1 MAETLAPV
9 LSGGAASFERPTQ
22 QGGSYFE
29 AAANLLNFFGQA
41 SEPATPR
48 QPTQDELFGQAW
60 NDAIAQAGISLD
72 PSNPNYRTNLRG
84 FAARFNQAYPEYA
97 SQVNAQLGLAGLDN
111 TLTVPQQ
118 AASATESAI
127 LEFTSTPVGQI
138 AYASAVQAATR
149 DDGSVDEGLM
159 TERLVS
165 AYQQELGMQVG
176 FEELRRQ
183 AETVQMNDQMA
194 STLSTQ
200 AWDIYKPQ
208 AENIVDDAFI
218 ELRNIVTAMRADPGG
233 QVQIPEELA
242 MQFGLSTTTINANNF
257 VPFLTQYRSALQRT
271 LRDGLYAR
279 ADVDSSMLRPATNE
293 WYDEVLAPL
302 DALIASGANG
312 FDNATQVLDNTIAT
326 QDLATLRE
334 IRATEPQLARAIDL
348 ARVMPPEMR
357 LPIFSAVQGLGI
369 NEAAV
374 NYVLN
379 TLSAEV
385 ATTDRQGRLDD
396 MSRDERADA
405 VTVAE
410 AVLAQGTDDSLVAGN
425 AVTDFLYGVGDQYM
439 GLDIWT
445 GRLLN
450 NATAI
455 SERISQDPEFAQN
468 FTRSIQADLNMT
480 IQQLRNEMNA
490 YPGVVLNINEDGQAY
505 VTVDE
510 AAINRILDGRGLG
523 AVDRAQA
530 FDDMMNVASTAAQNP
545 LLSTYN
551 TKLGTLGQ
559 FGNVSNEILDAF
571 VMENQNLIPV
581 DGAGGEPSGG
591 GGMTQS
597 ESSPSSAFQLPPQVA
612 SDQEFIDQVFLVS
625 ERLGVNPNDMLAI
638 MHFETG
644 GTFDP
649 AQRNAAGSGAT
660 GLIQF
665 MPSTAEGLGT
675 TTEALANMSRVE
687 QMSWVERY
695 FQPYAGRMNDIG
707 DMYMAVL
714 WPAAVGQP
722 DDYVLFSQEDGTT
735 YSQNAGLDTNGDG
748 VITKAEAVAKVLNRA
763 GGNYSRSAN
772 PTSPSILA
780 PEASVRPLQRQERE
794 ELRPSTRPMAR
805 PTSEAPTQSVR
816 PQARPTQTRQGA
828 STQAVTNQRN
838 RAIDILTR
846 GGFTKEELSA
856 LGII

>member
-72 PSNPNYRTNLRG
+72 PSNPSYRTNLRG

-379 TLSAEV
+379 TLSADV
-385 ATTDRQGRLDD
+385 ATTERQGRLDD
-396 MSRDERADA
+396 MSRDERANA

-410 AVLAQGTDDSLVAGN
+410 AVLAQGTTDPLVVGN
-425 AVTDFLYGVGDQYM
+425 ATTDFLYGVGDQYM

-455 SERISQDPEFAQN
+455 SERISQDPEFAQS

-490 YPGVVLNINEDGQAY
+490 YPGAVLNINEDGQAY

-523 AVDRAQA
+523 TIDRAQA

-559 FGNVSNEILDAF
+559 FGNVSTEILDAF
-571 VMENQNLIPV
+571 VMENQNLLPV

-591 GGMTQS
+591 GGIAQGGSRATNPNQGGTNLISLVDRTEGGGDYDTLFSFSNREGGAFAGTRVSQMTIGELINFANGDYGNWS
-597 ESSPSSAFQLPPQVA
+597 VGQLGYKATPMGRYQFVGSTLEATARAMGLSNDTVFTPEVQDAMFAHKVA
-612 SDQEFIDQVFLVS
+612 
-625 ERLGVNPNDMLAI
+625 ERLRSADTMEGKIAALRAEWHGFNSVSDEELASAI
-638 MHFETG
+638 NSFEGGEPLTFVGG
-644 GTFDP
+644 GTEGT
-649 AQRNAAGSGAT
+649 AAGIT
-660 GLIQF
+660 I
-665 MPSTAEGLGT
+665 
-675 TTEALANMSRVE
+675 
-687 QMSWVERY
+687 
-695 FQPYAGRMNDIG
+695 
-707 DMYMAVL
+707 
-714 WPAAVGQP
+714 
-722 DDYVLFSQEDGTT
+722 
-735 YSQNAGLDTNGDG
+735 NGG
-748 VITKAEAVAKVLNRA
+748 
-763 GGNYSRSAN
+763 
-772 PTSPSILA
+772 ILA
-780 PEASVRPLQRQERE
+780 PETSVRPLQRQERE
-794 ELRPSTRPMAR
+794 ELRSSTRPMAR

-846 GGFTKEELSA
+846 GGFTKEELNA